1 MYRYFKRLSDI
12 VIALL
17 GFILFIPISI
27 LVKISFLSLNDKG
40 GIFFKQE
47 RIGKDGKPF
56 VIYKFRSMVHNA
68 EELLEELLKNDKY
81 KDAWNE
87 NQKIE
92 NDPRI
97 TKIGRYLRKSSLDE
111 LPQILNVLKGEM
123 SIVGPRPLVEGE
135 LEAHGGSKL
144 YWKVKPGITGWW
156 ASHGRS
162 DVDYDERLK
171 MEYFYVR
178 KMSLMLDIVCI
189 YKTIIAVINHQGV
202 E

>member
-1 MYRYFKRLSDI
+1 MYKYIKRLFDI
-12 VIALL
+12 IVALL
-17 GFILFIPISI
+17 GLLLFIPISI